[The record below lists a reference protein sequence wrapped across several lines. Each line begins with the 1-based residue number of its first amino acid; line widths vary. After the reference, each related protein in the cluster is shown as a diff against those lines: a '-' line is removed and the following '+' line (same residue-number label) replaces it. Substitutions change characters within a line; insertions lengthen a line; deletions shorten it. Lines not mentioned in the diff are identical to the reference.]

1 MKKINLTENIHS
13 ASNEGIISFLQ
24 ICEEYGVQT
33 RFKLADRLEERGLT
47 VRKCA
52 ELTGLRLGTISDLM
66 NGKKSSVSF
75 QHLWVLML
83 ILGITDINDL
93 IEFHLPTEIKDFF
106 NAGSSTWIRTQETP
120 QITIMASEIING
132 NEELID
138 DYESLLQ
145 DKIKKYKK

>member
-1 MKKINLTENIHS
+1 MKKVKLTAHVHS
-13 ASNEGIISFLQ
+13 SANEGIISFLE

-66 NGKKSSVSF
+66 NGKKSSVNF

-83 ILGITDINDL
+83 VLGLTDINDL
-93 IEFHLPTEIKDFF
+93 IEFHIPTEIKDFF
-106 NAGSSTWIRTQETP
+106 NIGTSAWIKTQEVP
-120 QITIMASEIING
+120 EITLIASQIING
-132 NEELID
+132 NKAIVDE
-138 DYESLLQ
+138 YERLLQ
-145 DKIKKYKK
+145 KTFHK